1 MGSVLSVALILSA
14 TLLMAGCQPNVRLPE
29 GVSPV
34 MATWDYGS
42 YALPGSYTRSG
53 HVERIKSS
61 PGGPA
66 WTSMAQQTLKPGTK
80 VPVVLYLHG
89 CTGIKEQA
97 QLYRNMLLSQGYAV
111 FMPDS
116 FQRPNRLECKNE
128 GSLEYRVY
136 LRLQELKYAAEQI
149 RHLSWVDQKRVVL
162 MGFSEGGNTVDH
174 WKQKGFAAHI
184 IIGSACTL
192 VGGTPAAPPGVP
204 VLAIVGEHDDY
215 RPGLSCTVK
224 RTVGGS
230 KSIVIP
236 AAHHQV
242 AQYPQTREAIESFL
256 RQCCS

>member
-1 MGSVLSVALILSA
+1 MGSIRRAVSILLA
-14 TLLMAGCQPNVRLPE
+14 MLLLTACQSSVRLPE
-29 GVSPV
+29 GVTRV
-34 MATWDYGS
+34 MATWQYGA
-42 YALPGSYTRSG
+42 YAIPGTYTRSAQT
-53 HVERIKSS
+53 ETFRAP
-61 PGGPA
+61 PGGPS
-66 WTSMAQQTLKPGTK
+66 WTLAVERKLKPGAK

-97 QLYRNMLLSQGYAV
+97 TLYRSMLLVQGYAV

-192 VGGTPAAPPGVP
+192 VGGTPAAPPDVP

-242 AQYPQTREAIESFL
+242 AQYPQTREAIKSFL
-256 RQCCS
+256 HQCCS